1 MTDPNTLNNGTRLP
15 LILSL
20 TCFTGEN
27 SKSDY
32 RGFGERFMYL
42 NNKGA
47 IGFIGTTGWSYSQQG
62 NDFGTFII
70 NSFRTD
76 STRRMGDLTKY
87 ANKRMSQDSI
97 SFNVRHTVNCYSL
110 LGDPAAKLKF
120 PDRKSVV

>member
-1 MTDPNTLNNGTRLP
+1 MRVNPSVTGAISTYITPSPISGEAHKIYRSDISGAQTFNIKDSIIHDFDRGVGYVNFRGHAGSHDWEVAMTDPNTLNNGTRLP

-47 IGFIGTTGWSYSQQG
+47 IGFIGTTG
-62 NDFGTFII
+62 
-70 NSFRTD
+70 
-76 STRRMGDLTKY
+76 
-87 ANKRMSQDSI
+87 
-97 SFNVRHTVNCYSL
+97 
-110 LGDPAAKLKF
+110 
-120 PDRKSVV
+120 